1 MFRVNPNN
9 LSLLVQGPGME
20 GRRALESLSK
30 EELLSKC
37 KNLLALAQKA
47 KLAKDG
53 ELLFTSLCSFVVVLI
68 FHFSFLFHSF
78 RNIITSSCL
87 LGEF

>member
-1 MFRVNPNN
+1 
-9 LSLLVQGPGME
+9 ME

-30 EELLSKC
+30 EELLTKC

-53 ELLFTSLCSFVVVLI
+53 ELLFTLLFRLVFV
-68 FHFSFLFHSF
+68 
-78 RNIITSSCL
+78 
-87 LGEF
+87 

>member
-1 MFRVNPNN
+1 
-9 LSLLVQGPGME
+9 ME

-30 EELLSKC
+30 EELFSKC

-53 ELLFTSLCSFVVVLI
+53 ELLFTSLCSFVFVLI
-68 FHFSFLFHSF
+68 FHFSFLFVVLEI
-78 RNIITSSCL
+78 NTNL
-87 LGEF
+87 LLFVGEF

>member
-1 MFRVNPNN
+1 
-9 LSLLVQGPGME
+9 ME
-20 GRRALESLSK
+20 GRRALESFSK

-53 ELLFTSLCSFVVVLI
+53 ELLFTSLCSFVLV
-68 FHFSFLFHSF
+68 
-78 RNIITSSCL
+78 
-87 LGEF
+87 

>member
-1 MFRVNPNN
+1 
-9 LSLLVQGPGME
+9 ME

-53 ELLFTSLCSFVVVLI
+53 ELLFISLCSFVLA
-68 FHFSFLFHSF
+68 
-78 RNIITSSCL
+78 
-87 LGEF
+87 